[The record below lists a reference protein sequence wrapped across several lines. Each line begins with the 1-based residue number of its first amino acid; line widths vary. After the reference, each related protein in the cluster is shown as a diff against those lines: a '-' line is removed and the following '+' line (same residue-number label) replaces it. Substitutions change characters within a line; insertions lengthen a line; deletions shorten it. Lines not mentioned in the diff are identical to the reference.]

1 MSINDK
7 NIKLL
12 ESQRLTGENDGGGR
26 VTGTEV
32 IDGNVNNLF
41 QDISRID
48 RTIGDVALR
57 KAFIGID
64 TDNNDVYLGSHVIL
78 TDPPNDPNVSVLLFN
93 TDSQTD
99 ERKDARNRIE
109 AYVVPSTIASFEL
122 LGNQMAGQRSI
133 GAVQR
138 EEQKLPE
145 VGEVY
150 RLLDEDTGNEQFIRV
165 TAVEHALETFTYEYA
180 TGSYIDLVRRKVN
193 MEIGS
198 ALAFNFPGGRVTPSG
213 TTKPKSIINA
223 TQVADAAKYYSIQPT
238 KADITQGDLSVKV
251 RSVYAP
257 LVPSARV
264 ESPLLDQSGIYTA
277 KNLVPTRES
286 SRSVS
291 CQLIHIT
298 GNQSRTFLQTGAL
311 PGSVTLSLESGTWQ
325 DDSKGGFIHSSGAN
339 SFSSI
344 TLDYETGE
352 LDIWRNSSYSTGQAS
367 VTYTPA
373 TAVVGAAISSS
384 LEITNQ
390 NRGFNYTLNLAEA
403 KPKPGTLA
411 ISYIALNKW
420 QDLIDPGNG
429 LLEGSGTG
437 TMDFATGS
445 VSLTLDAMPDPDSAI
460 VFNYVAQNDDEM
472 AIHTGDAVADAP
484 SFIHVMEKPGIK
496 PGSVMVTYI
505 SNTDTKTLTDQGN
518 GVLSGDGQGTVY
530 YVSGELG
537 FKLETMPDS
546 GTEIEISYEQGEVA
560 GGNISVAVDGAGM
573 MTGTIPGAPLLPGS
587 VSLQFMVE
595 RDSNVPNTANTKDFQ
610 SYTTTHQKTKT
621 LYDDT
626 AGGWQ
631 GLTGTLD
638 YQTGAFSVQAI
649 GDYDYTEY
657 TVTGGGTLGGA
668 SLTSTTVTKTELFTG
683 STVIAKAQDNS
694 LSHSPYIE
702 TINNPE
708 LTIDLLPLIA
718 DPLLPGSLI
727 FSWQGDTYFDRDG
740 LLYKSVSTAT
750 NAGVNVGTIDYTG
763 GVATLASYP
772 DGASGAV
779 TIEAAATIR
788 SGFKTNTVS
797 FRTPG
802 APIRIGSLQLTA
814 IRADNAEIITTT
826 ADFNGA
832 FNTAEVQGKIDT
844 ATGWCELQFTDGAE
858 SIYVIPQSIRYN
870 CVVETSLPLDAG
882 LIGLDPV
889 RLPPDGQVPV
899 FRPGDIVVINHTGS
913 TDLATPTAG
922 QVINLSRDHQ
932 AEITIEDSD
941 GTLLDTNQYTV
952 DREAGQIT
960 FEDPLSLMDGEGNPL
975 TAPFTAKDRVEHMSV
990 VSDVQ
995 INGELSII
1003 APIPW
1008 DLPAGETS
1016 VSSAVVYGD
1025 LQARVHHF
1033 YSQKVW
1039 DNGSPNWTD
1048 DRIGDQTTAQYNTI
1062 NYPVEVTNKGA
1073 IYGRWAILF
1082 TSTNSFQ
1089 VVEEKLG
1096 IIASGNTDT
1105 DTAPIN
1111 PETNVPYFTL
1121 KKEGWGTGWSAG
1133 NAIRFNT
1140 DGCLAPLW
1148 ICRTVL
1154 AGQGTEKNDRFTLQ
1168 IRGDAD

>member
-1 MSINDK
+1 MGIGSE

-12 ESQRLTGENDGGGR
+12 ESQRLTDEEDGGGR
-26 VTGTEV
+26 VTGNEI
-32 IDGNVNNLF
+32 IDSNINNLF

-57 KAFIGID
+57 KAFLGVN
-64 TDNNDVYLGSHVIL
+64 TDNDDVYLGSHVIL

-180 TGSYIDLVRRKVN
+180 TGSYIDLVRRKVD

-238 KADITQGDLSVKV
+238 KADIAQGDLSVKV

-277 KNLVPTRES
+277 KNLVPTSDS

-298 GNQSRTFLQTGAL
+298 GNQSRTFLQTGVL
-311 PGSVTLSLESGTWQ
+311 PGSVTLSLEGGTWQ
-325 DDSKGGFIHSSGAN
+325 DDNKGGFIYSSGVNGFA
-339 SFSSI
+339 SI

-352 LDIWRNSSYSTGQAS
+352 LNVWRNSSYSTGQAS

-411 ISYIALNKW
+411 ISFIALNKW

-484 SFIHVMEKPGIK
+484 SFIHVTEKPGIK
-496 PGSVMVTYI
+496 PGSLTVTYI
-505 SNTDTKTLTDQGN
+505 SSTETKTLTDQGN
-518 GVLSGDGQGTVY
+518 GVLSGDGHGTVY

-537 FKLETMPDS
+537 FKLEAMPDS

-573 MTGTIPGAPLLPGS
+573 MTGTISGAPLLPGS

-649 GDYDYTEY
+649 ENYDYTEY

-668 SLTSTTVTKTELFTG
+668 SLASTTVTKTELFTG

-694 LSHSPYIE
+694 LSHSAYTE
-702 TINNPE
+702 TISNPE

-750 NAGVNVGTIDYTG
+750 NAGINVGTIDYTG
-763 GVATLASYP
+763 GMATLASYP
-772 DGASGAV
+772 DGVPGTV

-788 SGFKTNTVS
+788 SGFKTDAVS

-814 IRADNAEIITTT
+814 IRADNAEIITAT

-870 CVVETSLPLDAG
+870 CVVETNLPLDAG

-899 FRPGDIVVINHTGS
+899 FRPGDIVVINHTSS
-913 TDLATPTAG
+913 TDLATPNAG
-922 QVINLSRDHQ
+922 QAVNLSRNHQ
-932 AEITIEDSD
+932 AEIIIEDSD

-960 FEDPLSLMDGEGNPL
+960 FADPLSLMDVEGNPL

-1003 APIPW
+1003 APVPW
-1008 DLPAGETS
+1008 DLPAGETT

-1039 DNGSPNWTD
+1039 DNGSPNWSD

-1073 IYGRWAILF
+1073 IDGRWAILF